1 MSNPAVSILS
11 VLVQIKEA
19 LDEGNK
25 INRKIAEELAK
36 GNRPGYVVSM
46 QESLDPRNYGGRG

>member
-36 GNRPGYVVSM
+36 SKSP
-46 QESLDPRNYGGRG
+46 ESLQSKLFRGSRG